1 MKSSRE
7 RGTMRTRSLQWD
19 TCGHSEETA
28 WWEPEINLWLRSGV
42 VSHHNNNKTLFNNAD
57 EKQILSL
64 WAEISLEL
72 LPRSENTREWD
83 KNMETDL
90 SGLSF
95 MPCAVTRK
103 TEWISTPLLWICFK
117 EENNCKLL
125 TQFLII
131 SKKNHA
137 QNSRFPSSVVRF
149 TGKPWYLADSL
160 KTLYLKCVTEKH
172 STWNAWRRLCSYAEL
187 FGRTLPVPKNWC
199 SQINGISMYLYA
211 HVWCP

>member
-1 MKSSRE
+1 MFTCLFFSSLCASGQVKSSRE

-28 WWEPEINLWLRSGV
+28 WWEPEINLWLRSEV
-42 VSHHNNNKTLFNNAD
+42 VSHHNNNNKTLFNNAD

-117 EENNCKLL
+117 EENNSKLL

-137 QNSRFPSSVVRF
+137 QKFTIPKFSGQVYWEAVVLS
-149 TGKPWYLADSL
+149 W
-160 KTLYLKCVTEKH
+160 
-172 STWNAWRRLCSYAEL
+172 
-187 FGRTLPVPKNWC
+187 
-199 SQINGISMYLYA
+199 
-211 HVWCP
+211 